1 MGREIMNEHEM
12 PPIDPEF
19 EARLQEYYASPTPS
33 PDFTGRLEERL
44 RQHHTELVAL
54 NKPRAGPGPR
64 FWSQFLGP
72 LRERAWQIV
81 ITAILLALVVATLA
95 IGPGRVLAQV
105 QQWFGYLPGFG
116 FVDLDQARIL
126 AEPVIASQEGV
137 TLQVDQ
143 MLAEPDRTRVI
154 LTIQGFPPQ
163 KNSSWFNQNEDMS
176 ASLLLPDGEKVET
189 TTYGTSLSQGIEV
202 NARLEFPALPE
213 EIHQVTLQIDRLPY
227 IPEGSAP
234 ENWQIPLIL
243 VPARGDLPKDLLPPS
258 FTPPDASA
266 TANGVTVRILQ
277 VAYSQ
282 AETALQVQFGWC
294 QPDWELS
301 YAEKYSLIDD
311 VGHQYQFPTSTSTN
325 VEEVV
330 IVPPGPQPTSAL
342 PLQTVERTYLFA
354 PVSQAA
360 NRATFALEEV
370 QFSLPVSATFSFDPG
385 PDPRPGQTWSLDEW
399 FPVGGFKLHFTQ
411 VRMIEEMP
419 NNPDEQGPVYYF
431 EFPFEVE
438 QETDR
443 HTEGLRRL
451 DMISID
457 PQIPE
462 FTESR
467 SEGSW
472 VNDEYSFAVGYDAV
486 PGSPLTFLIN
496 EIFISVP
503 GPWEISRDVP
513 RFDDS
518 RPKIRTLYPQNA
530 FETHAGTGLQ
540 VEKVIFSDRISVI
553 DLIAPGLPP
562 GMNLLEIS
570 PRDPR
575 FLFSEGE
582 VSLRDQS
589 GKQLVFTPDANWL
602 VGGEITMAYDPHNL
616 QFGPIDPTVE
626 SLTLQI
632 PGVELFAPGQASLE
646 VTLPEGLEVHPEEYT
661 LQLPENYYP
670 ETERTLTRW
679 VSQPWSVDLAL
690 DIAGYK
696 LHFDQAQLEKKGSL
710 SERSYQLVLTG
721 NPAIDNRDGYWLNQV
736 HIATVTR
743 PDGSSG
749 WAVGG
754 IRFQPAE
761 ANQPEAYLIIE
772 VTAPDGIQPL
782 PGPYQVTLDGATVWV
797 PGPWELTWPV
807 SP

>member
-1 MGREIMNEHEM
+1 MNEYEM
-12 PPIDPEF
+12 TPIDPEF
-19 EARLQEYYASPTPS
+19 EARLQAHYVSPNPS
-33 PDFTGRLEERL
+33 PAFTNQLEERL
-44 RQHHTELVAL
+44 RQQHAELVAL
-54 NKPRAGPGPR
+54 NKPRPGPGPR

-72 LRERAWQIV
+72 LKAHAWKIV
-81 ITAILLALVVATLA
+81 TAAILLALVFATLA

-105 QQWFGYLPGFG
+105 QQWLGYLPGFG

-126 AEPVIASQEGV
+126 VEPVIASQEGV
-137 TLQVDQ
+137 TLQVNQ
-143 MLAEPDRTRVI
+143 LLAEPDRTRVM

-163 KNSSWFNQNEDMS
+163 INSSWFNQNEDMS
-176 ASLLLPDGEKVET
+176 AFLLLPDGEKVET
-189 TTYGTSLSQGIEV
+189 TTYGTRLSQGIEV
-202 NARLEFPALPE
+202 NARLDFPAIPE
-213 EIHQVTLQIDRLPY
+213 GIHQVTLQIDRLPY
-227 IPEGSAP
+227 LPEGSAP
-234 ENWQIPLIL
+234 ENWQIPLTL
-243 VPARGDLPKDLLPPS
+243 VPASGDLPQGLLPPS

-282 AETALQVQFGWC
+282 ADTALQVQFEWR

-301 YAEKYSLIDD
+301 YAREYSLIDD
-311 VGHQYQFPTSTSTN
+311 IGHQYQFPSSTSTN

-342 PLQTVERTYLFA
+342 PLQTAERTYPFA

-360 NRATFALEEV
+360 NRATFALEDV
-370 QFSLPVSATFSFDPG
+370 QFSLPVSATFTFDPG
-385 PDPRPGQTWSLDEW
+385 PDPHPGQTWSLDEW
-399 FPVGGFKLHFTQ
+399 LRVDGFNLHFTQ
-411 VRMIEEMP
+411 VRMTEEMP
-419 NNPDEQGPVYYF
+419 NNPDKQGPVYYF
-431 EFPFEVE
+431 EFPFDVE
-438 QETDR
+438 QEPDR
-443 HTEGLRRL
+443 HAESLYRL

-457 PQIPE
+457 PQISE

-472 VNDEYSFAVGYDAV
+472 VNDEYSFAVGYDAI
-486 PGSPLTFLIN
+486 PDGPLTFLIN

-503 GPWEISRDVP
+503 GPWEISWDVP
-513 RFDDS
+513 RLDNTH
-518 RPKIRTLYPQNA
+518 PKIRTLYPQNV
-530 FETHAGTGLQ
+530 FETHAGIRLQ
-540 VEKVIFSDRISVI
+540 VEKVILSDRISVI

-562 GMNLLEIS
+562 GMKLLEIS

-582 VSLRDQS
+582 VTLRDQS
-589 GKQLVFTPDANWL
+589 GKQLVFTPDVNWL

-616 QFGPIDPTVE
+616 QFGPIDPAVE
-626 SLTLQI
+626 SLILQI
-632 PGVELFAPGQASLE
+632 PGVELFMPGEASFE
-646 VTLPEGLEVHPEEYT
+646 ITLPEGLEIHPEEYT
-661 LQLPENYYP
+661 LQLPEKYYP
-670 ETERTLTRW
+670 ETGRTLTRW
-679 VSQPWSVDLAL
+679 VSQSWSVDLAL
-690 DIAGYK
+690 DIAGYQ

-721 NPAIDNRDGYWLNQV
+721 DPVIDNRDSYWLNQV

-749 WAVGG
+749 WAEGG
-754 IRFQPAE
+754 IRFKPAE
-761 ANQPEAYLIIE
+761 ANQPEAYLIIF

-797 PGPWELTWPV
+797 PGLWELTWPV